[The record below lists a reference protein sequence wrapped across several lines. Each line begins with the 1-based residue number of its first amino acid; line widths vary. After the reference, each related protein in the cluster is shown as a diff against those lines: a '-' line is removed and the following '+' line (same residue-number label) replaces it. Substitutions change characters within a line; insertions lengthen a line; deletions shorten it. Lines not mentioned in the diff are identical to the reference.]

1 VQKYTNTA
9 ESQYIAPKGLEPIS
23 IMIVCTTVA
32 TLQQHLQQQQITR
45 SKTGFVPTMGAL
57 HQGHLAL
64 IEQSL
69 SLELFTICS
78 IFVNPTQFNNPDDF
92 AQYPITI
99 ANDIRLLEA
108 AGCHV
113 LFLPSVQEM
122 YPQGTQ
128 PTRYYE
134 LGFLETVFEGSY
146 RPGHFQGVCQ
156 VVHRLLQIVP
166 CGKMLL
172 GQKDYQQCMVLTQ
185 LVKTIP
191 IATDII
197 IAPTVREADGL
208 AMSSRNMRLNPEQRQ
223 QATAIYK
230 AMQFIKSNLQAGD
243 TTTLASNASQQ
254 LLDAGFTSID
264 YVSLAHAH
272 TLEPITDWDGST
284 PLVVLVAAFLGE
296 VRLIDNYVI

>member
-1 VQKYTNTA
+1 
-9 ESQYIAPKGLEPIS
+9 
-23 IMIVCTTVA
+23 MIVCTTVA
-32 TLQQHLQQQQITR
+32 ALQQHLQQQQINR
-45 SKTGFVPTMGAL
+45 SQTGFVPTMGAL
-57 HQGHLAL
+57 HQGHISL
-64 IEQSL
+64 IQQSL
-69 SLELFTICS
+69 AQELFTVCS

-92 AQYPITI
+92 AKYPITI

-128 PTRYYE
+128 ASRHYE

-156 VVHRLLQIVP
+156 VVHRLLEIVP

-185 LVKTIP
+185 LVKTIA

-197 IAPTVREADGL
+197 IAPTVRETDGL
-208 AMSSRNMRLNPEQRQ
+208 AMSSRNMRLTPTQRQ
-223 QATAIYK
+223 QATSIYQS
-230 AMQFIKSNLQAGD
+230 MLYIKNNLQPGN
-243 TTTLASNASQQ
+243 TNTLTSNAAQQ
-254 LLDAGFTSID
+254 LLHAGFTSID

-272 TLEPITDWDGST
+272 TLEPITHWDGST

-296 VRLIDNYVI
+296 VRLIDNYVM